1 MEQTLVSGQNM
12 TENTEQ
18 KKTVFDFFKEHKE
31 EIIITG
37 LGCLFV
43 GVGIGMGVVIFKN
56 RTAANALNI
65 AEVVAKGMKT
75 HGDAISVGSGVVETC
90 HALNL
95 PSSKP
100 INVRE
105 HLRNLPDGWKPSQ
118 SKIDLAARY
127 GFSLGDHQT
136 WVNPYAKT
144 AA

>member
-1 MEQTLVSGQNM
+1 MEQTFVSGQKM
-12 TENTEQ
+12 TENTEK
-18 KKTVFDFFKEHKE
+18 KKTVLGFLKEHKK
-31 EIIITG
+31 EI
-37 LGCLFV
+37 V
-43 GVGIGMGVVIFKN
+43 IGSAIACAVIVGVVIFKN
-56 RTAANALNI
+56 RTVTNALNI
-65 AEVVAKGMKT
+65 REIVAKGLNT
-75 HGDAISVGSGVVETC
+75 QGDAISVGSGVVETC

-136 WVNPYAKT
+136 WVNPYAK
-144 AA
+144 AVA